1 MPSIGISGPTILAA
15 RDLYSSSDIQQE
27 ALGQKGE
34 DKFGR
39 KFRYVKAGAVALVV
53 DNVLQSP
60 ARDTQ
65 FTGLA
70 VASAAAIGAT
80 TLALTNGTTTTTV
93 DQFKGG
99 LAVVSEGTGIG
110 QQFIISGNNV
120 ATSGAALTVTLADNV
135 RVALDTTSKVTLQ
148 LNYYNGVIVSPTTR
162 TGKTVG
168 GAIFPIAA
176 NQFGWIQ
183 TGGPGSALSD
193 ATVAAVGEALSPST
207 TTAGTVTKQ
216 VTLLEN
222 IGVAPILGVSAKVSP
237 IWWSID

>member
-1 MPSIGISGPTILAA
+1 MAVGISAPTILAA
-15 RDLYSSSDIQQE
+15 RDLYSSSDVKQE
-27 ALGQKGE
+27 SLGQRGE

-39 KFRYVKAGAVALVV
+39 KFRYVKAGASNLVV

-80 TLALTNGTTTTTV
+80 SLSLTNGTTTTTT
-93 DQFKGG
+93 DQFKYG

-110 QQFIISGNNV
+110 QQFIIQGNTV
-120 ATSGAALTVTLADNV
+120 ATSGAALTVTLEDPV
-135 RVALDTTSKVTLQ
+135 RVALDTTSKITLQ
-148 LNYYNGVIVSPTTR
+148 FNHWSGVIVSPTTR

-168 GAIFPIAA
+168 GAIFAIPA
-176 NQFGWIQ
+176 NNFGWIQ
-183 TGGPGSALSD
+183 TGGMGSALSD

-207 TTAGTVTKQ
+207 TTAGCVTKQ